1 MSEGVYLIQPREFIK
16 SNENVYKLGR
26 SFHLDN
32 RVKQYPNGSN
42 TILMLNCNNSIACE
56 KYLINL
62 FKTKFIQKPYYGTE
76 YFEGDKKLMIREII
90 NYIASI
96 DDQENKE
103 DKEDKKIVNNEVV
116 INEVVNKEVMIKEKI
131 KEKKIVSKE
140 KIKENSDRNCNNCK
154 HIFKYPSDLKKH
166 FINSYHCKKSNDEIQ
181 FYFDNIIK
189 NIKIFNC
196 NKCNKNFSRKDSL
209 ERHTLISKC
218 SKF

>member
-96 DDQENKE
+96 DDQENK
-103 DKEDKKIVNNEVV
+103 KDKKIVNK
-116 INEVVNKEVMIKEKI
+116 EVVNKEV
-131 KEKKIVSKE
+131 VN
-140 KIKENSDRNCNNCK
+140 KENKENKKNIKDIKPKNCCPKCK
-154 HIFKYPSDLKKH
+154 TEFKFQSMLKTH
-166 FINSYHCKKSNDEIQ
+166 FKRSYHCLLNEEEINL
-181 FYFDNIIK
+181 YFNNLNNNINKCI
-189 NIKIFNC
+189 
-196 NKCNKNFSRKDSL
+196 KCNKKLNNIQAYK
-209 ERHTLISKC
+209 RHLKETKC
-218 SKF
+218 GKSQTQIQN